1 MILVRHAKSVVEPT
15 VAPADWALAEGAHE
29 AAAEL
34 GRHLRG
40 ARVLASTERKA
51 IETAEALGVG
61 PATTSEAFCEVT
73 RPWYDDGD
81 AMARDAQRWFA
92 GETVDGW
99 ERFEAAV
106 DRFAAGVLTDAVIV
120 THGTVMTAWLLSAS
134 FVTDPFAFWRDLRM
148 PDAWEVGRNLTRCP
162 TS

>member
-1 MILVRHAKSVVEPT
+1 VILVRHAKSVVDAT
-15 VAPADWALAEGAHE
+15 VPPEDWALADGARE

-51 IETAEALGVG
+51 IETAEALGLGAV
-61 PATTSEAFCEVT
+61 TTSEAFCEVT

-81 AMARDAQRWFA
+81 AMALDAQRWFA
-92 GETVDGW
+92 GATVEGW
-99 ERFEAAV
+99 EPFAAAV
-106 DRFAAGVLTDAVIV
+106 DRFGRGVDGQSVVV
-120 THGTVMTAWLLSAS
+120 THGTVMTAWLLSQGA
-134 FVTDPFAFWRDLRM
+134 VKDAFAFWRDLRM
-148 PDAWEVGRNLTRCP
+148 PDAWELGPTLMRCP

>member
-1 MILVRHAKSVVEPT
+1 VILVRHAKPKVDAT
-15 VAPADWALAEGAHE
+15 VPPADWALADGARE
-29 AAAEL
+29 AAAEV

-40 ARVLASTERKA
+40 TRVVASTERKA
-51 IETAEALGVG
+51 IETAEALGLG
-61 PATTSEAFCEVT
+61 PVTTSDAFCEVT

-81 AMARDAQRWFA
+81 AMARDAQRWFG

-99 ERFEAAV
+99 EPFETAV

-148 PDAWEVGRNLTRCP
+148 PDAWELGRTLIRCP
-162 TS
+162 QS